1 MISVIRPA
9 NITPLSLV
17 KMTTQTS
24 SQWLALPSFD
34 EVPFVRKNT
43 RITAKIQSQIRPIAA
58 STSNIEQ
65 WCPREIIWY
74 AFGDLS
80 CLSDESISWLYLFNK
95 QLEKQ
100 YWGGTRN
107 DNFCDASPWNN
118 TCRRSQETWRRRNH
132 QFSERFGHVYNKR
145 NNHKSA
151 EQANVL

>member
-100 YWGGTRN
+100 YWGGARN